1 MTIDTLRYAEALEA
15 AKVPKAQARAHAK
28 AIREHVVPDLVTTQE
43 MQAAIDRA
51 VLKMI
56 LAMIATNGALFALL
70 KLTS

>member
-28 AIREHVVPDLVTTQE
+28 AIREYVVPDLVTNQE

-51 VLKMI
+51 VLKMV

-70 KLTS
+70 KLTG